1 VFYSRVIED
10 LAWTLRGFV
19 CNMGTFRWMSLKF
32 FIMSSGRYNE
42 DETFH
47 LFLMEPRVAYLAMLI
62 LPLHFNDIFLLS
74 CLCIFEVCLWV
85 KYDNVVLRCLPMF
98 RLHCTFRLT
107 LWRIS
112 RTFIWTFPCYKQSL
126 LKSMLSLLWHANK
139 TLIIKTILNVLK

>member
-1 VFYSRVIED
+1 
-10 LAWTLRGFV
+10 
-19 CNMGTFRWMSLKF
+19 
-32 FIMSSGRYNE
+32 
-42 DETFH
+42 
-47 LFLMEPRVAYLAMLI
+47 MEPRVAYLAMLI

-139 TLIIKTILNVLK
+139 ARTFKTIHMKDLSSLNVCWTKLLFSDVVFISDRFNRLETDWHRV